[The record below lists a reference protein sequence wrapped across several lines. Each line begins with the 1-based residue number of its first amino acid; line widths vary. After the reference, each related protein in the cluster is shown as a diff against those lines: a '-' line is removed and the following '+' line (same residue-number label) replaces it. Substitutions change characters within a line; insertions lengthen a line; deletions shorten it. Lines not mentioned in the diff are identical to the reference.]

1 MKKISVLVL
10 ALVLTAGI
18 SACSKPPAEEIAATK
33 TAVDA
38 VVAEGAEKYAPED
51 FKALQETMTA
61 ALEEVKA
68 QEGKMFGGKYDKA
81 KELLAQVQTNAT
93 AVKEKAV
100 VAREAMATEVVA
112 VKDAAVAAL
121 AQLQALL
128 AAAPVG
134 KGSEA
139 DLEAMRAD
147 VAGLETSMQE
157 VQPLIDAGDFAGAK
171 EKADAI
177 QAKIAA
183 ITAEIQSAQ
192 EKMGAAAPKQ

>member
-10 ALVLTAGI
+10 ALTLTAGI
-18 SACSKPPAEEIAATK
+18 SACSKPPAEEIAAVK

-38 VVAEGAEKYAPED
+38 VVAEGAEKYAPEE

-61 ALEEVKA
+61 AMEEVKA

-112 VKDAAVAAL
+112 VKDAAMAGL
-121 AQLQALL
+121 TELQALL

-183 ITAEIQSAQ
+183 ITSEIQAAQ
-192 EKMGAAAPKQ
+192 EKMGAAAAKK